1 MPKKDP
7 SERLR
12 ELAKLYRQKN
22 KIYGDNYIYSGHFL
36 AALFPQGLRLKKS
49 EEFRRFYMFIHMLS
63 KLDRYARAVSRG
75 EGHHDSLSDLS
86 VYSMMTQETDDED

>member
-1 MPKKDP
+1 MRKSSP

-12 ELAKLYRQKN
+12 ALAKLYRERN

-36 AALFPQGLRLKKS
+36 SGLFPYGLLLKTPD
-49 EEFRRFYMFIHMLS
+49 EFRRFYMFVHMIS

-75 EGHHDSLSDLS
+75 EGHADSLDDLA
-86 VYSMMTQETDDED
+86 VYAMMTQETDDD